1 MKDEISQV
9 TPPNDDWICIRD
21 RPPTEAD
28 ADFYGCI
35 LVWHIWQGVMLI
47 GWHRINENRFYSHW
61 MSPPGPPPNHK
72 QLRETWEHENQRK

>member
-35 LVWHIWQGVMLI
+35 LVCHIWQGVMLI
-47 GWHRINENRFYSHW
+47 GWHRIHENRFYSHW

-72 QLRETWEHENQRK
+72 KLRETWEQENQRK